1 MNTSLRPSQ
10 IISLG
15 FMLFAI
21 FFGAGNFIFPP
32 LLGLQAGENV
42 WPALLGFLATGVGL
56 PLLGVSAVALYN
68 GNLRTLVDRVHPMFG
83 AVFVLV
89 LYLAIGPFFAVPR
102 TATVTFTMSVEPFL
116 SSEIASQWY
125 MLCIVTAIY
134 FAINYFV
141 CLNPTKIVDSVGK
154 VMTPILL
161 VIIGGIIVKAF
172 ITPVGEMGAPVPA
185 YESGAFF
192 KGFVE
197 GFLTMDAMAA
207 LVVGSVVVIA
217 VKQFGVANPRAI
229 SKYVIISGFIAAA
242 GLSLIYFG
250 LTYIG
255 ATSATFGQA
264 DNGGAILTNV
274 VSHLFGEIGLV
285 LLAVTI
291 AVACLSTSVGLICA
305 CGEYFEKIFPRITYK
320 QWVLYICLFS
330 FGISNL
336 GLNSL
341 ISLSL
346 PVLKIIYPVVIIL
359 IMFAFLDR
367 WIKDRQ
373 FVYVAGVSATFIAS
387 LIIEMDALGV
397 VIPGVTT
404 TMRSFPLYS
413 AGMGWVLP
421 AVVAVAVSYAL
432 SPKKVS
438 RPSEA

>member
-1 MNTSLRPSQ
+1 MNTSLRPTQ

-32 LLGLQAGENV
+32 LLGSQAGTNV
-42 WPALLGFLATGVGL
+42 WPALIGFLVTGVGL
-56 PLLGVSAVALYN
+56 PLLGVSAVALFN
-68 GNLRTLVDRVHPMFG
+68 GNLRTLVDRVHPLFG
-83 AVFVLV
+83 AAFVLV

-102 TATVTFTMSVEPFL
+102 TATVTFTMSVQPFF
-116 SSEIASQWY
+116 SDVVANEWY
-125 MLCIVTAIY
+125 LLCIVTGVY
-134 FAINYFV
+134 FLINYFV
-141 CLNPTKIVDSVGK
+141 CLNPTKIVDAVGK

-161 VIIGGIIVKAF
+161 VIIGAIIAKAF
-172 ITPVGEMGAPVPA
+172 ITPVGDMAAPSA
-185 YESGAFF
+185 GYESTAFF

-217 VKQFGVANPRAI
+217 VKQFGITKPSTI

-255 ATSATFGQA
+255 ATSASLGQA
-264 DNGGAILTNV
+264 DNGGVILTNV

-285 LLAVTI
+285 LLAITI

-336 GLNSL
+336 GLDSL

-359 IMFAFLDR
+359 ILYAFLDR
-367 WIKDRQ
+367 WIKDRP
-373 FVYVAGVSATFIAS
+373 FVYVAGVTVTFFVS
-387 LIIEMDALGV
+387 LIIELDALHV
-397 VIPGVTT
+397 TLPGITDAI
-404 TMRSFPLYS
+404 RSLPLYNV
-413 AGMGWVLP
+413 GMGWILP
-421 AVVAVAVSYAL
+421 ALVVTVISIPL
-432 SPKKVS
+432 TPKRS
-438 RPSEA
+438 SNE